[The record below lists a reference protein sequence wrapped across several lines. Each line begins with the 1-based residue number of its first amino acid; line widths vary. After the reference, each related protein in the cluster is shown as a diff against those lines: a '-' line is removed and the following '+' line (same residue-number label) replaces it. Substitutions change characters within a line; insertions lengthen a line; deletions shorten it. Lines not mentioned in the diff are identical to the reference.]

1 MAHTSTINVLK
12 VSKEERTSSKSGD
25 KFDVMSAE
33 VLILTDD
40 GQIEA
45 AGAMRLTKEL
55 YEGLTPGMYRAGF
68 SMARQAYGDR
78 RGDIVTQLVSLQPVP
93 TRNASAPAKPAP

>member
-12 VSKEERTSSKSGD
+12 VSKEERTSKGGD

-45 AGAMRLTKEL
+45 SGAMRLTKDL

-78 RGDIVTQLVSLQPVP
+78 RGDIVSQLVSLQPVP
-93 TRNASAPAKPAP
+93 TRNAPAAAKPAP